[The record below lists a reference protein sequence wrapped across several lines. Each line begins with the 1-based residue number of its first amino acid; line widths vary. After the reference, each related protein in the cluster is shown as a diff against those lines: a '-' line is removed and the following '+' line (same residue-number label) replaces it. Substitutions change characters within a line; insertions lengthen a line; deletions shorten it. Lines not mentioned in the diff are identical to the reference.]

1 MTEHDTGEPYADS
14 LRFSLVAHWSF
25 CPRRAWLEAM
35 DEEAPKAVQIQQG
48 VAGHAR
54 VDVPT
59 THEAQT
65 MRGVDVRDPS
75 LGAHGRVDRVERL
88 PSGRLR
94 VVDHKAAP
102 VKRAAR
108 ISDANRLQLVLQT
121 MALESQGNTVEE
133 DERLA
138 SIPLER
144 VVAVVVSEG
153 GVRRRMD
160 QWSQAAEWR
169 RTLPSVRGVG
179 RRPSGHR
186 SRARGGQGREPGHD
200 PPAFRRH
207 ASCGQASSIG
217 NAPG

>member
-14 LRFSLVAHWSF
+14 LPFTLVAHWSF
-25 CPRRAWLEAM
+25 CPRREWLEAM

-48 VAGHAR
+48 VADHAR

-75 LGAHGRVDRVERL
+75 LGAHGRVDRVGRL

-94 VVDHKAAP
+94 IVEHKAAP

-121 MALESQGNTVEE
+121 MALESQGNTVED

-138 SIPLER
+138 SIPLKR
-144 VVAVVVSEG
+144 VVAVVVHG
-153 GVRRRMD
+153 GGTHRRAG
-160 QWSQAAEWR
+160 QWS
-169 RTLPSVRGVG
+169 
-179 RRPSGHR
+179 
-186 SRARGGQGREPGHD
+186 
-200 PPAFRRH
+200 
-207 ASCGQASSIG
+207 
-217 NAPG
+217 